1 MLWLIELDTSH
12 DCHRSIIFSITRT
25 DKQQPVRMKLLFVFI
40 LPSLPGSISETYL
53 YYFFC
58 LCLFSPFLHHNLSLL
73 YVDKLWLVQTLAL
86 STLGLPLAL
95 CVVICPRHSKHD
107 IWPSLS
113 CLRPLRDFVLNW
125 WPLFKHCWRAWGKMY
140 FQYGCTFLAKMWSDW
155 LLGAHTPRPLRHG
168 LVYSKLRKKKDYFW
182 INK

>member
-40 LPSLPGSISETYL
+40 LPSLPGSVSETYL
-53 YYFFC
+53 YFFFC
-58 LCLFSPFLHHNLSLL
+58 LCLFSPFLHHNMSLL

-107 IWPSLS
+107 TLTLALLPASIKGLCVKLVTPVQTLLKGLRENVLSIWLH
-113 CLRPLRDFVLNW
+113 F
-125 WPLFKHCWRAWGKMY
+125 FG
-140 FQYGCTFLAKMWSDW
+140 
-155 LLGAHTPRPLRHG
+155 
-168 LVYSKLRKKKDYFW
+168 
-182 INK
+182 